1 MVNRQ
6 FESYIEELEYHDFF
20 KRFTAQELN
29 YFKSNVVIHQYRKG
43 QIFFFQGDPK
53 SHSYYLLKGLVKLE
67 TTNPSGDF
75 TYLDY
80 VKEKS
85 FFPYSESL
93 NQASYG
99 YTGYARTDVDLMI
112 FSSQLM
118 TDIMKAN
125 PDQMIYMFK
134 QLSNITV
141 YLEKRIQMNSISS
154 ASDRVIMTLAIW
166 LYDMGLDFKG
176 EMAIPHPLTINE
188 LAQVAGTTRETAGKV
203 VKQLTKQDL
212 ISFTRQ
218 GIYYKDQDYF
228 YNLIRN

>member
-1 MVNRQ
+1 
-6 FESYIEELEYHDFF
+6 
-20 KRFTAQELN
+20 
-29 YFKSNVVIHQYRKG
+29 
-43 QIFFFQGDPK
+43 
-53 SHSYYLLKGLVKLE
+53 
-67 TTNPSGDF
+67 
-75 TYLDY
+75 
-80 VKEKS
+80 
-85 FFPYSESL
+85 
-93 NQASYG
+93 
-99 YTGYARTDVDLMI
+99 MI